1 MNTEPHTA
9 ETKLEGISRAGLS
22 NTTWLM
28 ILCLVGF
35 AVYANTLWNGFV
47 YDDHSQVLRNPYLRS
62 FRYLPEI
69 FTSNVWSFIGAQGES
84 NYFRPIMTLGYFFCY
99 QIYGELAYG
108 FHLFSILVHLGVLL
122 ALFCVT
128 LRLFGRRDMALGACF
143 LFALHPVHTESVAWI
158 AAVTELE
165 LALFYL
171 LTFYFFSVW
180 VTRTQKNETG
190 IYWGWSV
197 ATRRGFFE
205 GAGFNVAVAGRRL

>member
-1 MNTEPHTA
+1 
-9 ETKLEGISRAGLS
+9 
-22 NTTWLM
+22 M

-108 FHLFSILVHLGVLL
+108 FHLFNILVHLGVLL
-122 ALFCVT
+122 ALFFVT